1 MISAHMYNLI
11 LTAEETQ
18 VNRNFRSVI
27 ILCGFAALIMLIVA
41 AKLFYDRVI
50 GPKIDEIESGA
61 PKQKK
66 KKNNNSNG
74 KTNKV
79 NKTNT
84 NTNTNTKN
92 NNIDES
98 DDSEEE
104 ENTFAFEYASIEGDE
119 EDAATEDIDTNDE
132 GDAD

>member
-1 MISAHMYNLI
+1 MYNLI

-50 GPKIDEIESGA
+50 GPKIDEIESSA

-79 NKTNT
+79 NKI

-104 ENTFAFEYASIEGDE
+104 EDTFAFEYASIEDDE

>member
-1 MISAHMYNLI
+1 MISAHMYNFI

-18 VNRNFRSVI
+18 VNRNFRSVS

-41 AKLFYDRVI
+41 GKLFYDRVI
-50 GPKIDEIESGA
+50 GPKIDEIESGT
-61 PKQKK
+61 PKKKK

-79 NKTNT
+79 T
-84 NTNTNTKN
+84 TNTNTKN

-104 ENTFAFEYASIEGDE
+104 EDTFAFEYASIEDDE

>member
-50 GPKIDEIESGA
+50 GPKLDELESGA
-61 PKQKK
+61 PKKKK

-84 NTNTNTKN
+84 NTNTKN

-98 DDSEEE
+98 DDSEVEE
-104 ENTFAFEYASIEGDE
+104 DTFAFEYASIEDDE

>member
-1 MISAHMYNLI
+1 MTSAHMYNLI

-41 AKLFYDRVI
+41 GKLFYDRVI

-66 KKNNNSNG
+66 KNNNSNG

-79 NKTNT
+79 NKT

-104 ENTFAFEYASIEGDE
+104 EDTFAFEYASIEDDE
-119 EDAATEDIDTNDE
+119 EDAATEDINTNDE

>member
-41 AKLFYDRVI
+41 GKLFYDRVI

-61 PKQKK
+61 SKK
-66 KKNNNSNG
+66 KKKKAKN
-74 KTNKV
+74 TNKA
-79 NKTNT
+79 
-84 NTNTNTKN
+84 NTNTKN
-92 NNIDES
+92 NKTEDTDDS
-98 DDSEEE
+98 DDDEDS
-104 ENTFAFEYASIEGDE
+104 FAFEYASIEDDDE
-119 EDAATEDIDTNDE
+119 TNDKDTNSK
-132 GDAD
+132 GDQE

>member
-27 ILCGFAALIMLIVA
+27 ILCGFAALIMLIVV

-84 NTNTNTKN
+84 NTNTKN

-104 ENTFAFEYASIEGDE
+104 ENTFAFEYASIEDDE

>member
-41 AKLFYDRVI
+41 GKLFYDRVI

-84 NTNTNTKN
+84 NTNTKN

-104 ENTFAFEYASIEGDE
+104 EDTFAFEYASIEDDE

>member
-41 AKLFYDRVI
+41 GKLFYDRVI

-66 KKNNNSNG
+66 KKKKNNNSNA
-74 KTNKV
+74 KTGKV
-79 NKTNT
+79 NKA
-84 NTNTNTKN
+84 NTNTKN
-92 NNIDES
+92 NDIDES

-104 ENTFAFEYASIEGDE
+104 EDTFAFEYASIEDDE

>member
-84 NTNTNTKN
+84 NTNTKN

-104 ENTFAFEYASIEGDE
+104 EDTFAFEYASIEDDE